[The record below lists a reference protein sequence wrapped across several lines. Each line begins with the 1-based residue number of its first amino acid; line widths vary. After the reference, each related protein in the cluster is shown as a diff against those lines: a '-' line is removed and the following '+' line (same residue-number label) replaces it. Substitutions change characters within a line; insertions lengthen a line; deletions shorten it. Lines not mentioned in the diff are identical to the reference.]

1 MHLLRTARKIAG
13 ALVASAVLAIPPPAR
28 ADARDDAK
36 VHFQRGVALY
46 KDADFRAA
54 LIEFQRAYEA
64 VPNYKV
70 LYNIGQA
77 SLELQDY
84 AGALTA
90 FRRFLSEG
98 GKEIPADR
106 KKQVEGEIGK
116 LEARVARLL
125 VRSDVEDAEL
135 LVDDVPVGK
144 TPLSA
149 PVLVGAGRRRIA
161 LHKAGLAPVTRTVDL
176 AGGDETAV
184 DLPMGA
190 HKAIEPP
197 AAVAPLSVPPPTA
210 TPAEPPAATVRERG
224 GGPSTWT
231 WIGIAATGALA
242 VGTAVVGGVAVASK
256 GDWDKAVA
264 EVPGD
269 PAKVDAAATRT
280 QILSVTTDVLL
291 AVTGVAA
298 VSTLV
303 LALTTHAPARPTT
316 AELRLGPTW
325 VGVGGRF

>member
-1 MHLLRTARKIAG
+1 MHLLRTVRKIAG
-13 ALVASAVLAIPPPAR
+13 ALVASAILAIPPPAR

-98 GKEIPADR
+98 GKDIPADR
-106 KKQVEGEIGK
+106 TKQVEGEIGK

-161 LHKAGLAPVTRTVDL
+161 LHKAGFAPVTRTVDL

-190 HKAIEPP
+190 QKPIAEPS
-197 AAVAPLSVPPPTA
+197 AAVAPPSAPA
-210 TPAEPPAATVRERG
+210 TPAEPPAAMVRERG

-231 WIGIAATGALA
+231 WVGIAATGALA

-269 PAKVDAAATRT
+269 PAKVDAAASRT

-303 LALTTHAPARPTT
+303 LALTTHAPLRPAT

-325 VGVGGRF
+325 IGVGGRF